1 MFYSPTDAAPSA
13 VSLEIRSL
21 PSIRLPRS
29 IHCSVYKILLLLF
42 SYTKE
47 ITANLLIH
55 AVQLYTTGETKNS
68 FGKGLI
74 RIAIKDGPPVGS
86 MKDGQHNGSRLPC
99 HFKSRPVD
107 ENFDLWQEEKDRTD
121 LINHLESQPSCN
133 SSCLLHCHLSRR

>member
-1 MFYSPTDAAPSA
+1 MN
-13 VSLEIRSL
+13 
-21 PSIRLPRS
+21 
-29 IHCSVYKILLLLF
+29 KILLLLF

-68 FGKGLI
+68 FGKVLLI

-86 MKDGQHNGSRLPC
+86 MKDGQHNASRLPC
-99 HFKSRPVD
+99 HFKSRTLN
-107 ENFDLWQEEKDRTD
+107 EKFELWQEEKERKD